1 MTLQMSFKPAYSIWS
16 IFPCTDIFYLNLT
29 FQIVLNLYYSY
40 TLIVNTS
47 PFSFPQFTKFIKK
60 QKKITS

>member
-1 MTLQMSFKPAYSIWS
+1 MTLQMSFKPAKHTLSDQYSPEQIFS
-16 IFPCTDIFYLNLT
+16 I

-60 QKKITS
+60 KKITS